1 VKGTLLIV
9 NADDLGATVPVNDA
23 IFSLMDRGLVT
34 SATILANG
42 VAFRDAAVRL
52 KNYPRCSF
60 GVHLNLSAFP
70 PLHPTPDLAPIL
82 DEAGHMSKA
91 RLDRVRWTPSL
102 CRAMFV
108 ELSAQVERCLEA
120 GVMVSHFDSHHH
132 THTIPWLVPVLK
144 GLRRRFGVSRMRGTI
159 NILPVEHMGSRRMI
173 KKALYGFLMRTVV
186 RARTPEGMAS
196 FIDFYARIEKRMSF
210 DWRSIELMVHPG
222 ATSPHGLYEEV
233 LLQRDWLSQ
242 IPFPA
247 RLGTYFD
254 L

>member
-1 VKGTLLIV
+1 MIV

-23 IFSLMDRGLVT
+23 IFALMDKGRVT

-42 VAFRDAAVRL
+42 ADFQDAATRL
-52 KNYPRCSF
+52 KNYPHCSF
-60 GVHLNLSAFP
+60 GVHLNLSAFL
-70 PLHPTPDLAPIL
+70 PLHPTPGLAPIL
-82 DEAGHMSKA
+82 DKAGHMSKA
-91 RLDRVRWTPSL
+91 RLEGVRWTPSL

-120 GVMVSHFDSHHH
+120 GVKVSHFDSHHH
-132 THTIPWLVPVLK
+132 THTIPWFLPVLN

-159 NILPVEHMGSRRMI
+159 NILPVENMDSGRRI
-173 KKALYGFLMRTVV
+173 KKALYGFVMRAVI

-196 FIDFYARIEKRMSF
+196 FLEFYARLEKGMSF

-222 ATSPHGLYEEV
+222 ATSPQMLYEEA
-233 LLQRDWLSQ
+233 LLQKDWLSQ
-242 IPFPA
+242 LTFPA
-247 RLGTYFD
+247 RLGTYLD

>member
-1 VKGTLLIV
+1 MKDTLLIV

-42 VAFRDAAVRL
+42 AEFRDAATRL
-52 KNYPRCSF
+52 KNYPHCSF

-70 PLHPTPDLAPIL
+70 PLHRTPGLAPIL
-82 DEAGHMSKA
+82 DPAGHMSKA
-91 RLDRVRWTPSL
+91 RLDGVRWTPSL

-132 THTIPWLVPVLK
+132 THTIPWLLPVLK

-159 NILPVEHMGSRRMI
+159 NILPVESMESGRMI
-173 KKALYGFLMRTVV
+173 KKALYGFLMRAVI

-222 ATSPHGLYEEV
+222 ATSPQGLYEEV
-233 LLQRDWLSQ
+233 LLREDWLSQ

-247 RLGTYFD
+247 RLGTYLD